1 MSVFQGGMTEWLR
14 IIRIIPNLRGGVWEI
29 LVNTPYVFGIIQSEW
44 WIIPNLKEGIWEK
57 LVNTTDFF
65 RDNSDGQWIIPNLE
79 GGIWEKVEDKYGEV
93 KVKNDNS

>member
-1 MSVFQGGMTEWLR
+1 MF
-14 IIRIIPNLRGGVWEI
+14 
-29 LVNTPYVFGIIQSEW
+29 FGIIHSEW